1 MLGLE
6 IEACRKTT
14 WKWVQGTGKYE
25 DEFLKEMKLLE
36 DEFAVKISG
45 NIKVAYKP
53 GQLISSCETH
63 ENKRTAYKRLKP
75 AGEML
80 QSPQRKR
87 KSKVKT
93 KQNEVDND
101 NLGELL

>member
-1 MLGLE
+1 M
-6 IEACRKTT
+6 KTT

-36 DEFAVKISG
+36 DKFEVKISG

-63 ENKRTAYKRLKP
+63 EHRRIAYKRLKP
-75 AGEML
+75 AGEMS

-87 KSKVKT
+87 KSQVKN
-93 KQNEVDND
+93 KQNDMDNVP
-101 NLGELL
+101 LGEYL

>member
-1 MLGLE
+1 M
-6 IEACRKTT
+6 KTT

-75 AGEML
+75 AAGEML

>member
-1 MLGLE
+1 M
-6 IEACRKTT
+6 KTA

-63 ENKRTAYKRLKP
+63 ENKKTPAYKRLKP
-75 AGEML
+75 AGGDML
-80 QSPQRKR
+80 QSPQQKR